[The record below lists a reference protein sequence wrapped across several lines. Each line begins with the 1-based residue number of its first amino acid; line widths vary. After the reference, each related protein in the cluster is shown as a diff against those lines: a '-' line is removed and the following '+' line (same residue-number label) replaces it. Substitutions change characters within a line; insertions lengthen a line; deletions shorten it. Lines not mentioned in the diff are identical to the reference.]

1 MKLYFGAALALAVT
15 VSCAQAGPALQLYEK
30 GKYDAAIAAGL
41 SENDGAGF
49 AVAARSELAREQMRE
64 EPCRECLERAETYA
78 RQSIAADPKLAEG
91 HIYLAVTLGYES
103 RIIGPIAARFRGYA
117 ETAKKEIDYAIAD
130 DPKNAWAWAALGGW
144 NIEIVHNGG
153 TTLARWLYG
162 ATVPDGLEDF
172 QKSFASDPNNLVL
185 RSQYAI
191 TLSAYDRRKFRSDIA
206 SALSSAVTLKPRTA
220 YETFAQTRARA
231 LLAALNS
238 GDAAEFDRLV
248 RHDQGYP

>member
-1 MKLYFGAALALAVT
+1 MKLYFGAALALGVT
-15 VSCAQAGPALQLYEK
+15 VSAAQASPALQLYEK

-41 SENDGAGF
+41 SENNAAGF
-49 AVAARSELAREQMRE
+49 AVAARSELASEQMRE
-64 EPCRECLERAETYA
+64 EPCQECLERAESFA
-78 RQSIAADPKLAEG
+78 RRSIAADPKLAEG

-103 RIIGPIAARFRGYA
+103 RIIGPIAARFRNYP
-117 ETAKKEIDYAIAD
+117 ETAKKEIDDAIAD
-130 DPKNAWAWAALGGW
+130 DPKDAWAWAALGGW

-162 ATVPDGLEDF
+162 ATVANGLEDF

-185 RSQYAI
+185 RCQYAI
-191 TLSAYDRRKFRSDIA
+191 TLAAYDRKKFRKDIA
-206 SALSSAVTLKPRTA
+206 SALGSAITLKPQTT
-220 YETFAQTRARA
+220 YETFAQSRARA

-238 GDAAEFDRLV
+238 GDAAEFARLV